1 MSFSL
6 KGRFNANQ
14 SGGQDGAN
22 TQQSKG
28 GRQRS
33 VSGASTLSQ
42 ATSSSIPPSGS
53 SSKLDLSNVKS
64 FSKSRGPMKV
74 SPLNMQQQS
83 SKMSGPLTP
92 LTATLDSPIGVPGNV
107 VMPPSF
113 SAYGWTPAEWSRW
126 GTDKGRSI
134 HMNKKKSVLLGMENF
149 GNTCY
154 ANSVL
159 QALYHCRPFRDVLM
173 EPEEDSTARLN
184 PASVPSAGSMQYALT
199 NLFHS
204 MALTAARLAANPRNG
219 HIKKFYVPSEGRAA
233 AVISDSVNR
242 KALESF
248 LGSLRKCSDLFD
260 STMHH
265 DAHEF
270 LNFLLNQVDEDVA
283 KKQVEK
289 RDGTTADPASE
300 PNKSFVNRLFQG
312 VLTNETRC
320 LSCETITNRDEEFL
334 DLSIN
339 VAPYTSVSSCL
350 RIFSD
355 SEMLAGRNKFFCDTC
370 SSLQEAEKRMKIK
383 SSPQILALHL
393 KRFRYDEN
401 INAYIKHACRVV
413 FPLDLRL
420 FNSSDESNNPDRLYE
435 LVAIVI
441 HVGSGVHQGHYVSI
455 VKIGSRWALF
465 DDEDVQFIS
474 ESEISQYYGDAPEVG
489 SAYVLFYQTVSKDRS
504 ERDRQEMMTPG
515 TPQSDVPLS
524 AMSPN
529 FRAPPS
535 ALRRASASYGVFTS
549 SPLSPA
555 RAAFQPPAAKGSI
568 GTSVGSPL
576 QKPMSPLAIHE
587 VSATTLDASP
597 KAEPVPSPQPK
608 NPEQVAPSAS
618 AAPVAKMPM
627 AESSAPEATPQTIA
641 GPRTQPVVST
651 TKTDTKE
658 NDVSQAPQSTE
669 GRGPAPVVIPVAPAA
684 KRMDPE
690 VSAPAQASNE
700 QPVVVPAGAMSS
712 IPLSETPGAL
722 PSYLQVSGPVNK
734 ERQASNQAPSP
745 PMAGNLEVITVGVQ
759 RPKEAQ
765 QPPKEVQQQQPP
777 KEVQQPPKEMQ
788 QSPEET
794 LDLRESSLPRSISAL
809 DMSAATLPWLQNSA
823 VSPTYSTEALQE
835 RPAHK
840 VTLSGPAMDAKGLSP
855 PLQGKGGPP
864 TTLTQPIAKPALSDQ
879 APPTTSESAATTSTA
894 RRRPLSMLTT
904 LPIRL
909 GTSNSSSTPS
919 SAATDF
925 PASTQT
931 SPPPLNQL
939 NLPTTPITPL
949 YPTHPHYVQSGARAA
964 TQGNGPVPSDE
975 AVSQEPPSQR
985 RHSVMRPSMI
995 FSPSMSS
1002 IREMP
1007 APPSSKGAEADAAST
1022 SVPSSATT
1030 STGPKATS
1038 PETSQVSAST
1048 SSKDATV
1055 SKRTSW
1061 LGRSKFGRFLS

>member
-1 MSFSL
+1 
-6 KGRFNANQ
+6 
-14 SGGQDGAN
+14 
-22 TQQSKG
+22 
-28 GRQRS
+28 
-33 VSGASTLSQ
+33 
-42 ATSSSIPPSGS
+42 
-53 SSKLDLSNVKS
+53 
-64 FSKSRGPMKV
+64 MKV
-74 SPLNMQQQS
+74 SPLNMQLQS
-83 SKMSGPLTP
+83 SRMSGPATP

-113 SAYGWTPAEWSRW
+113 SAYGWTPTEWSRW

-134 HMNKKKSVLLGMENF
+134 HMSKKKSVLLGMENF

-173 EPEEDSTARLN
+173 EPEEDSTERLN
-184 PASVPSAGSMQYALT
+184 PASVPSSGSMKYALT

-219 HIKKFYVPSEGRAA
+219 HIKKFYVPSEGRTA
-233 AVISDSVNR
+233 AVISESVNR
-242 KALESF
+242 KALEAF

-270 LNFLLNQVDEDVA
+270 LNFLLNQVDEDVS
-283 KKQVEK
+283 KKQAEK
-289 RDGTTADPASE
+289 RDGTTVDPACE

-355 SEMLAGRNKFFCDTC
+355 SEMLAGRNKFFCDSC

-401 INAYIKHACRVV
+401 LNAYIKHACRVV

-420 FNSSDESNNPDRLYE
+420 FNSSDESSNPDRLYE

-489 SAYVLFYQTVSKDRS
+489 SAYVLFYQTVSKDRP
-504 ERDRQEMMTPG
+504 ERDRQEMATPG

-524 AMSPN
+524 AKSPN

-535 ALRRASASYGVFTS
+535 SLRRASASYGVFAS

-555 RAAFQPPAAKGSI
+555 RTAFQSPAAKGSL

-576 QKPMSPLAIHE
+576 QKSMSPLTIHE
-587 VSATTLDASP
+587 VTASTLDADP
-597 KAEPVPSPQPK
+597 KAEPVPSSQPEK
-608 NPEQVAPSAS
+608 PEQVAPSVS
-618 AAPVAKMPM
+618 AAPVANMPV
-627 AESSAPEATPQTIA
+627 AETSAPEAASQPTATP
-641 GPRTQPVVST
+641 GTQSIVSP
-651 TKTDTKE
+651 TKTDSHEK
-658 NDVSQAPQSTE
+658 DVSQAPQSTE
-669 GRGPAPVVIPVAPAA
+669 GRGAAPVVIPVASAA
-684 KRMDPE
+684 TRKDPE
-690 VSAPAQASNE
+690 VSTPALASNE
-700 QPVVVPAGAMSS
+700 QPVVDPAGAMSS
-712 IPLSETPGAL
+712 IPLPEAPMAL
-722 PSYLQVSGPVNK
+722 PSYLQASGPINK
-734 ERQASNQAPSP
+734 ERQASNEAPP
-745 PMAGNLEVITVGVQ
+745 LPVAGDLEVITVGVQ
-759 RPKEAQ
+759 RPKET
-765 QPPKEVQQQQPP
+765 QQPP
-777 KEVQQPPKEMQ
+777 KEVQQPVEEVQQPPVQVQQPPK
-788 QSPEET
+788 ET
-794 LDLRESSLPRSISAL
+794 LDLHESSLPRSISAL
-809 DMSAATLPWLQNSA
+809 NMSAATLPWLQNAS
-823 VSPTYSTEALQE
+823 VSSTSSTGSLQE
-835 RPAHK
+835 RPAPK
-840 VTLSGPAMDAKGLSP
+840 VTLYEPGMDAKGLSP
-855 PLQGKGGPP
+855 PLQEKGGPP
-864 TTLTQPIAKPALSDQ
+864 ATSTQPIAKPAFSEQ
-879 APPTTSESAATTSTA
+879 APPTPNESAPPTSNG
-894 RRRPLSMLTT
+894 RRRPLSMLAA

-909 GTSNSSSTPS
+909 GSSNSSSTQS
-919 SAATDF
+919 SAATEF
-925 PASTQT
+925 PASMQT

-939 NLPTTPITPL
+939 NLPTPPMTPL
-949 YPTHPHYVQSGARAA
+949 HTTHPHYVQPGARAA
-964 TQGNGPVPSDE
+964 THGNGPVPSDE
-975 AVSQEPPSQR
+975 AAPHEPISQR
-985 RHSVMRPSMI
+985 RHSIIRSSMA

-1007 APPSSKGAEADAAST
+1007 APTSSSTGVVAGAAPT
-1022 SVPSSATT
+1022 SVPNSATT
-1030 STGPKATS
+1030 STGPKAPS
-1038 PETSQVSAST
+1038 PDTLQASTST

-1061 LGRSKFGRFLS
+1061 FGRSKVGRFLS